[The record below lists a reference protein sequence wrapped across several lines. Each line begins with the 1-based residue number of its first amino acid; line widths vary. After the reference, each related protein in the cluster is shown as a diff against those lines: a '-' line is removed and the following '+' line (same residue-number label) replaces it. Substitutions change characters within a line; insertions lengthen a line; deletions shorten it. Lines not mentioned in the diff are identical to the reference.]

1 MAGEDLPGLPDPST
15 KNPKVTLYID
25 QMLAMEQN
33 ENSPRRRECP
43 AHTLVDR
50 SFTLTHTNTLHVLE
64 RFILDLLGDLH

>member
-33 ENSPRRRECP
+33 ESSPHCRECP

-64 RFILDLLGDLH
+64 RFILDLLSNLH